1 MQTRY
6 AGEVSYGQ
14 GHGRGSGAVHIRQQ
28 AQVER
33 DIVEDGAEDSRSLED
48 GAGQISALGGA
59 DLHEARR
66 IMDKRIW
73 ITTIILLAVILLGNI
88 GGLWLIGAI

>member
-14 GHGRGSGAVHIRQQ
+14 GHGRGAGAVHIRQQ

-33 DIVEDGAEDSRSLED
+33 DIVEDGIEDSGLVED
-48 GAGQISALGGA
+48 GPGQIQGVGHKH
-59 DLHEARR
+59 LHEAGEQL
-66 IMDKRIW
+66 D
-73 ITTIILLAVILLGNI
+73 V
-88 GGLWLIGAI
+88 

>member
-14 GHGRGSGAVHIRQQ
+14 GHRGRSGAVHIRQQ

-33 DIVEDGAEDSRSLED
+33 DIVEDGIEDSGPVED
-48 GAGQISALGGA
+48 GSGQISALGGT
-59 DLHEARR
+59 DLHEAWS
-66 IMDKRIW
+66 IMKQIW
-73 ITTIILLAVILLGNI
+73 ITSIIIMAVILVANL